1 MVMDHSWPWAWRA
14 AVAAVMLVALN
25 VRALV
30 PASGHT
36 TTLVKQTASLGH
48 VPHNMVREDSHESA
62 NTTRDYSIG
71 NPKFERLLP
80 VSGIVDIGIDVVPA
94 ADCVREPLQTRY
106 HLKLPPSSA
115 DGEDPA
121 A

>member
-1 MVMDHSWPWAWRA
+1 MELCESWVWRTA
-14 AVAAVMLVALN
+14 LAAVMLVALN

-30 PASGHT
+30 PVSGRT

-48 VPHNMVREDSHESA
+48 VPHNMVREDSHENT
-62 NTTRDYSIG
+62 NTTNDYSFA
-71 NPKFERLLP
+71 NAAVERLLP
-80 VSGIVDIGIDVVPA
+80 VLSIVDTGIDLVPA
-94 ADCVREPLQTRY
+94 VDCVREPFRTLH